1 MSLLK
6 ELIPGYE
13 SMSDEEID
21 EIIMTGRIAREESA
35 APKKTA
41 AKKTKASNLPEV
53 NIDDYD

>member
-13 SMSDEEID
+13 NMTEEELD
-21 EIIMTGRIAREESA
+21 QIIMTGRIAREESA
-35 APKKTA
+35 APKKA
-41 AKKTKASNLPEV
+41 APKKVKADNLPDV